1 MLTGQK
7 TRNRRWKKAGKNFPA
22 SAIAWSWARRSP
34 QSGVAQIVLTGEHDL
49 ASVEQLQNTLDQSLA
64 SCSHVIVDV
73 SSAEFIDTSTIHVL
87 VRAKKA
93 ANQRNRRF
101 NLVLGTTSLVERV
114 FEITG
119 VLEFLNRVHSP
130 EEALQHAS

>member
-1 MLTGQK
+1 V
-7 TRNRRWKKAGKNFPA
+7 A
-22 SAIAWSWARRSP
+22 STELSEMQPGTDFDATIEVRSP

-73 SSAEFIDTSTIHVL
+73 SSAEFIDTSTIHAL

-93 ANQRNRRF
+93 ANENHRRF
-101 NLVLGTTSLVERV
+101 NLVLSTTSLVERV

-119 VLEFLNRVHSP
+119 VVEFLNRVHSP